1 MAGKTAALG
10 LGGMWGD
17 CFSEEVVVR
26 NREELGSKNCLGVAY
41 TRRKLQGNVYIL
53 NNLEKHL
60 SKSIW

>member
-41 TRRKLQGNVYIL
+41 TRRKL
-53 NNLEKHL
+53 
-60 SKSIW
+60 

>member
-26 NREELGSKNCLGVAY
+26 NRGAREQELLGSSLH
-41 TRRKLQGNVYIL
+41 T
-53 NNLEKHL
+53 
-60 SKSIW
+60 